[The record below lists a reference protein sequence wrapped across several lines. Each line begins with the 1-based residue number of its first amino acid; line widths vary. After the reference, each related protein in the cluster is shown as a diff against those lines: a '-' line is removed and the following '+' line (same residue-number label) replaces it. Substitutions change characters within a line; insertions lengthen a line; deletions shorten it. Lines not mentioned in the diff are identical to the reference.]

1 LNLTLD
7 HFCRINI
14 NISKSALLKAELKNP
29 PTELINI
36 SMIASIIN
44 SRRLAWIMLCLGLLA
59 GLSGCATIYKT
70 HNEPITKIDSQKGY
84 RLASSRD
91 GNYHDHMIFMAFSG
105 GGTRAAALSYGVLKE
120 LRDTQIDS
128 EGKRLRLL
136 DEVDSI
142 SSVSGGSFTAAY
154 YGLFG
159 DKVFTDYER
168 VFLRQSIQ
176 GTLIRKLFNPIYWW
190 NSIFNGFDRT
200 EMAIDYY
207 NSHIFEGKTF
217 ADIQRNNYNSP
228 YIEINATDLAGGN
241 RFSFIQGYFDVLCSD
256 LSQFSVARAVT
267 ASSAVP
273 VAFPTVVLKNYSGLC
288 NPQTSNLVR
297 FLNQQDDQDP
307 RMHDLKLR
315 VNSYM
320 DSQKRPYIHLV
331 DGGISD
337 NLGLR
342 ALTDRIMTLR
352 GTDFFQKLR
361 QVPKDALVILVN
373 AEVKPERGIDK
384 SADKPSVVDTIDALS
399 DVQMDLYNDETK
411 LLLGKKLTDFQ
422 AEFKAHGHDVKFYT
436 AEVSFESVQAKTMK
450 TYLNSLPTSLEL
462 SNEDVDVLINT
473 ASDLLRNQSGYRDFL
488 LANHGQR
495 VTAKPSETGR

>member
-1 LNLTLD
+1 
-7 HFCRINI
+7 
-14 NISKSALLKAELKNP
+14 
-29 PTELINI
+29 
-36 SMIASIIN
+36 MIVVQA
-44 SRRLAWIMLCLGLLA
+44 RRFRCAWIMAYVMLMA
-59 GLSGCATIYKT
+59 GLTGCATIYKN
-70 HNEPITKIDSQKGY
+70 HNEPLQKIDSNKGY
-84 RLASSRD
+84 RLVASRD
-91 GNYHDHMIFMAFSG
+91 GSYHDHMIFMAFSG

-120 LRDTQIDS
+120 LRDTQVDS
-128 EGKRLRLL
+128 GGKRLRLL

-176 GTLIRKLFNPIYWW
+176 GTLIRKLFNPVYWW
-190 NSIFNGFDRT
+190 NSLFNGFDRT

-217 ADIQRNNYNSP
+217 ADIRRNSTSP

-273 VAFPTVVLKNYSGLC
+273 VAFPTVVLKNYSGQCDPRSSSLIQYLDQQN
-288 NPQTSNLVR
+288 NPE
-297 FLNQQDDQDP
+297 P
-307 RMHDLKLR
+307 RMHDLKQR
-315 VNSYM
+315 VDSYLNS
-320 DSQKRPYIHLV
+320 QERPYIHLV

-342 ALTDRIMTLR
+342 AVTDRIMTLR
-352 GTDFFQKLR
+352 GTGFFKTLR
-361 QVPKDALVILVN
+361 HVPKDVLVILVN
-373 AEVKPERGIDK
+373 AQVKPERGIDK
-384 SADKPSVVDTIDALS
+384 SAEKPSVVDTIDALS
-399 DVQMDLYNDETK
+399 DVQMDLYNEETK
-411 LLLGKKLTDFQ
+411 LLLGKKLSDFQ
-422 AEFKAHGHDVKFYT
+422 EEFKAHGHDVKFYT
-436 AEVSFESVQAKTMK
+436 AEVSFESVQAKTMRS
-450 TYLNSLPTSLEL
+450 YLNSLPTSLEL
-462 SNEDVDVLINT
+462 SDQDVNVLIDT
-473 ASDLLRNQSGYRDFL
+473 ASDLLRNQAGYRDFI

-495 VTAKPSETGR
+495 VTGKIAAVGGR